1 MANRAAVECVDSMLR
16 RIMNCDT
23 PFGGK
28 VFITLGDFRQTCP
41 VIRRGGRSEI
51 VSASIRSSY
60 LWPHFQ
66 IYHFS
71 LPIRQQTDPEF
82 AAAIDNIGDGAGPT
96 VSIPFLKQA
105 SSMEELID
113 FVFPTPILENAV
125 ECNNR
130 CILAPLNQQID
141 TYNQLVLRQVSGTQR
156 EYLSADKLKEADGV
170 GLAIPEHNAI
180 IDAAAQHSPPGF
192 PPHQLFVKTNAI
204 YRLLRNF
211 SVDKGLVKN
220 RRVIIRELGQR
231 IITVQC
237 IDQSGLTDFVHL
249 PRITFEEQLHNGHT
263 LQRLQFPIAPAY
275 ATTFNS
281 CQGLTLNRIAIDLT
295 FPVFSH
301 GQLYTALSRIRH
313 RSHAIFL
320 LRPGETTTSNV
331 TFPELLLS

>member
-1 MANRAAVECVDSMLR
+1 MANRAAVECVDTMLR
-16 RIMNCDT
+16 RVMNCDS

-28 VFITLGDFRQTCP
+28 VFVTLGDFRQTCP
-41 VIRRGGRSEI
+41 IIRRGGRSEI
-51 VSASIRSSY
+51 ISASIRSSY
-60 LWPHFQ
+60 LWPHFK

-71 LPIRQQTDPEF
+71 LPIRQQRDPQF
-82 AAAIDNIGDGAGPT
+82 ATAIDIIGDGASPIVT
-96 VSIPFLKQA
+96 IPFIQQVTTPDQ
-105 SSMEELID
+105 LIQ
-113 FVFPTPILENAV
+113 FVFPTPILNNPI
-125 ECNNR
+125 ECNFR
-130 CILAPLNQQID
+130 SILAPLNHQID
-141 TYNQLVLRQVSGTQR
+141 TYNHLVLQKVSGIQQ

-170 GLAIPEHNAI
+170 GLAVPEHNAI
-180 IDAAAQHSPPGF
+180 IDTAAQNSPPGF

-204 YRLLRNF
+204 FRLLRNF

-220 RRVIIRELGQR
+220 RRVIIRELGHR

-237 IDQSGLTDFVHL
+237 IDQSGLTEIVHL

-281 CQGLTLNRIAIDLT
+281 CQGLTLNRIGIDLS

-313 RSHAIFL
+313 RSHAIVCL
-320 LRPGETTTSNV
+320 QPGETTTTNV
-331 TFPELLLS
+331 TFNELLLT